1 MMNPS
6 GLLSQHQLQRGGG
19 APRNFA
25 NALSEKLQLEDD
37 SDQAILDQHVS
48 RVWSD
53 LTPSRSPKL
62 ASPRPRSPDKCSRRQ
77 LQQHHHH
84 GGMGA
89 AVGVAGSIA
98 SSSSSHQ
105 YPARPPSYRSQRKEK
120 DVFSTFSGDSGNV
133 HDFPEAGELHG
144 AGSMSSLGSHL
155 PKSKSVPSDYA
166 DSLHKHD
173 LYLQGGWLPNI

>member
-1 MMNPS
+1 MSTVVPKPVVPNRPITDAF
-6 GLLSQHQLQRGGG
+6 LQV
-19 APRNFA
+19 
-25 NALSEKLQLEDD
+25 EED

-62 ASPRPRSPDKCSRRQ
+62 ASPRPRSPDKCRRQ
-77 LQQHHHH
+77 AQIPPQPQ
-84 GGMGA
+84 G
-89 AVGVAGSIA
+89 
-98 SSSSSHQ
+98 
-105 YPARPPSYRSQRKEK
+105 YPAAPATYQSPRKEK

-133 HDFPEAGELHG
+133 HDFQDYSEIYG

-166 DSLHKHD
+166 DSLHTQD
-173 LYLQGGWLPNI
+173 MYLQGKHLFFVFKLKSPNNLFNFLK